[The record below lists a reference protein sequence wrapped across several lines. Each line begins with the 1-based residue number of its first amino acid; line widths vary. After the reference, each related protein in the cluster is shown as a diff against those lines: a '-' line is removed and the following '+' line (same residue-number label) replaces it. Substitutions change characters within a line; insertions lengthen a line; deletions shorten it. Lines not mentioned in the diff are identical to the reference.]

1 MAGFNNFFRYEDE
14 LVAVYRRFGAR
25 PFANREVS
33 DIVSK
38 RTMSQLMARGYV
50 VCHENAVKSPKS
62 KVKAN
67 RWRLQPR
74 VVEMCREVPGCP
86 ATP

>member
-50 VCHENAVKSPKS
+50 VCHENAVKSKQG
-62 KVKAN
+62 KIKTN

-86 ATP
+86 ASP

>member
-14 LVAVYRRFGAR
+14 LVAVYRRFGSR

-50 VCHENAVKSPKS
+50 VCHENAVKSKQG
-62 KVKAN
+62 KIKTN
-67 RWRLQPR
+67 RWRLHPWVAER
-74 VVEMCREVPGCP
+74 CREVPGCP
-86 ATP
+86 VVS